1 MVDKQMRAMK
11 RREPMSSSSTEQTTQ
26 PCPAVVAEVHA
37 YIAWLEEREAVRDA
51 YKRWTS
57 GSSWGAA
64 LAFGAYRDALDRE
77 EEASCVYETVL
88 REVSTGAF
96 DAGRFDTEGPD
107 SWLA

>member
-1 MVDKQMRAMK
+1 MRL
-11 RREPMSSSSTEQTTQ
+11 SSTEQTVQ
-26 PCPAVVAEVHA
+26 QCPAMAAEVHA

-77 EEASCVYETVL
+77 EHASRVYETVV
-88 REVSTGAF
+88 REVPTGALDTGSID
-96 DAGRFDTEGPD
+96 DAEGPD